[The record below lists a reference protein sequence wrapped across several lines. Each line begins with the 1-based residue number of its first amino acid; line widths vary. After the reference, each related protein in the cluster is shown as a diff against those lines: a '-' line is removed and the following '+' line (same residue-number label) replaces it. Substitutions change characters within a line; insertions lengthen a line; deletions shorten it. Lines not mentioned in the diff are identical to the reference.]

1 MTIESN
7 TEVSQCLDTS
17 ILVLLKKWST
27 WATGWSNIVVTK
39 AFGGYPNQS
48 VSSVWS
54 LMFNYIFRILID
66 LQTYVA
72 DDDTFDRRNT
82 PVYAVLLCPLCNIT
96 NDYFG
101 GHPLNSCPVITR
113 NDQTKVDATW

>member
-1 MTIESN
+1 M
-7 TEVSQCLDTS
+7 
-17 ILVLLKKWST
+17 
-27 WATGWSNIVVTK
+27 VTK

-82 PVYAVLLCPLCNIT
+82 PVYAVLSSLMIILEAI
-96 NDYFG
+96 
-101 GHPLNSCPVITR
+101 H
-113 NDQTKVDATW
+113 

>member
-39 AFGGYPNQS
+39 AFWGISESISFVGMVTNVQ
-48 VSSVWS
+48 
-54 LMFNYIFRILID
+54 LYI
-66 LQTYVA
+66 Q
-72 DDDTFDRRNT
+72 NT
-82 PVYAVLLCPLCNIT
+82 
-96 NDYFG
+96 D
-101 GHPLNSCPVITR
+101 
-113 NDQTKVDATW
+113 